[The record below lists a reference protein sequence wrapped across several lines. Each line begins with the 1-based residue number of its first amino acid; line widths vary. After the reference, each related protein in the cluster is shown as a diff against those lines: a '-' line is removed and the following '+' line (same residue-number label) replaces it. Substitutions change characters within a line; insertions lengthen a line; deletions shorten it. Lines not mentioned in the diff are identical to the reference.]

1 MCRAKQL
8 GRGTPGNRFET
19 AGKVSRRWFMRLLRF
34 VFVLLLL
41 GGLAFLAL
49 GYWAG
54 RSVTRDGSAPTVG
67 TTGIDTE
74 RARERAAELGERA
87 AVASAKAGAVV
98 RDASITSKI
107 VAKMALDDLVKAR
120 TIDVTTDGP
129 IVTLTGRVHSPE
141 ERERALRLARETEG
155 VTRVVDR
162 LQLAP

>member
-1 MCRAKQL
+1 
-8 GRGTPGNRFET
+8 
-19 AGKVSRRWFMRLLRF
+19 MRLLRV

-54 RSVTRDGSAPTVG
+54 RSVSRVDGTATTIG
-67 TTGIDTE
+67 TTGIDTA

-87 AVASAKAGAVV
+87 AVASAKAGDLV
-98 RDASITSKI
+98 RDASITTKI
-107 VAKMALDDLVKAR
+107 MAKMTLDDLVKAR

-129 IVTLTGRVHSPE
+129 IVTLTGRVHSQG

-155 VTRVVDR
+155 VQQVVDR
-162 LQLAP
+162 LRVEP

>member
-1 MCRAKQL
+1 
-8 GRGTPGNRFET
+8 
-19 AGKVSRRWFMRLLRF
+19 MRLLRF
-34 VFVLLLL
+34 VFVLMLL

-54 RSVTRDGSAPTVG
+54 RSASRADGTAITVG

-74 RARERAAELGERA
+74 RARERAAQLGERA
-87 AVASAKAGAVV
+87 AVASAKAGEVV

-120 TIDVTTDGP
+120 TIDVTTEGP
-129 IVTLTGRVHSPE
+129 IVTLTGRVHSQT

-155 VTRVVDR
+155 VKQVIDR
-162 LQLAP
+162 LQMEP